1 MDAINSKTFAPRKP
15 ASTNKAA
22 ICVRRIQAAEMLSI
36 SVSTLDRLVKAGE
49 IPCFKLSGSV
59 LFRVAA
65 LKEWAHRC
73 EREVTRVAQT
83 PTPVLPRALSMD
95 GEATP
100 HSSEHRHIH

>member
-1 MDAINSKTFAPRKP
+1 MDTINSKTFSRRES

-65 LKEWAHRC
+65 LTEWAHRC
-73 EREVTRVAQT
+73 ERDVIRVART
-83 PTPVLPRALSMD
+83 PTQVRSQAMKMD

-100 HSSEHRHIH
+100 QSSEHRHKH